1 MQWLSSGRHVA
12 IGTLVDDV
20 NDNDVPQQGA
30 VASIDDASTAVT
42 LIQQEII
49 HIARGLKSDP
59 WFVIIVVFR
68 YPGVTCFSN
77 MRALSKQL
85 TWFH

>member
-1 MQWLSSGRHVA
+1 MSGRHVA

-20 NDNDVPQQGA
+20 NNNDVPQQGA

-49 HIARGLKSDP
+49 HIARGLKSDR
-59 WFVIIVVFR
+59 WFVIVVVFHH
-68 YPGVTCFSN
+68 PVTCLRI
-77 MRALSKQL
+77 MLALPS
-85 TWFH
+85 

>member
-1 MQWLSSGRHVA
+1 MAEPLSSGRHVA

-42 LIQQEII
+42 LIQQETTSI

-59 WFVIIVVFR
+59 WFVIVVVFR

-77 MRALSKQL
+77 MHALPS
-85 TWFH
+85 